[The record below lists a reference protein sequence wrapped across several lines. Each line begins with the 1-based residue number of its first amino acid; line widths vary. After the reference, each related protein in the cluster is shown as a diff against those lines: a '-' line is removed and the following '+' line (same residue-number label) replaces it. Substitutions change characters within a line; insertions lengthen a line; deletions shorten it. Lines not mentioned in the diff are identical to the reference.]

1 MELKENIFSTSDIW
15 CRGGVRMELKVYVN
29 GTICGKVSL
38 RESGRR
44 LHAEAVCSGREGIW
58 RLYLLSDREILPL
71 GVMLP
76 AGGQLTLERTL
87 TCPAGMRAADLRRG
101 VLCPGDEKPSLP
113 EPDSREAVPA
123 GSGIPD
129 RWMETERP
137 ESFTRDAVLQRT
149 LPGAAGVLYR
159 YRTGRVEL
167 AFPAE
172 EHSHIAPAL
181 LLARVE
187 EIRGETCYVLSFSG
201 DGRPLPADMP
211 STY

>member
-1 MELKENIFSTSDIW
+1 
-15 CRGGVRMELKVYVN
+15 MELKVYVN

-44 LHAEAVCSGREGIW
+44 LHAAAVCGGREGIW

-113 EPDSREAVPA
+113 EPDSREADPA
-123 GSGIPD
+123 GSGS
-129 RWMETERP
+129 P

-187 EIRGETCYVLSFSG
+187 EIRGRRCYVLSFSG